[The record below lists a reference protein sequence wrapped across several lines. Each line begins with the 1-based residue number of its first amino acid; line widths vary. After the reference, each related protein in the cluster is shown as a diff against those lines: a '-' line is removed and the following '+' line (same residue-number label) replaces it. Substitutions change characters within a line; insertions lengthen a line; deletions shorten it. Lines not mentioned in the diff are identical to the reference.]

1 MERNLKNTEKQVNN
15 SIIQNNSEKEK
26 DKSDIKLSENKFF
39 VDLSLINNSNILEIN
54 NIRINNVLAEATKS
68 EKNKDLQLILS
79 LNDYVFDQNIG
90 YLVSEILNATL
101 EASSYNGIILSYE
114 YESVVDTN
122 INNIVKLNEIY
133 NELTKSD
140 KKIAIVSKENWN
152 KIKKEYINN
161 TKNGQK
167 YDIIEEPDLII
178 NKEQEEKSN
187 EENNPLD
194 LFKDIVEI
202 K

>member
-1 MERNLKNTEKQVNN
+1 M
-15 SIIQNNSEKEK
+15 
-26 DKSDIKLSENKFF
+26 
-39 VDLSLINNSNILEIN
+39 
-54 NIRINNVLAEATKS
+54 
-68 EKNKDLQLILS
+68 
-79 LNDYVFDQNIG
+79 
-90 YLVSEILNATL
+90 
-101 EASSYNGIILSYE
+101 
-114 YESVVDTN
+114 DTN